1 MAKTKFSLYYDDETN
16 SWEAIDESTGEIR
29 ELSFSTPKK
38 TTTAKKSSTSKKKD
52 EDPVAKLILEA
63 NKYTLNDAAITLMG
77 VEADDKLDIKYE
89 RSGRTETPV
98 IASDDSWG
106 THQGNRLTKSHTVSY
121 RGKNNEKLAE
131 FGDVFELTAHPS
143 KEGVF
148 ILKGNRE
155 LPEEP
160 IEDAPEEVELPDD
173 IPFNLDELETEDNNL
188 TEVTNLDFDF
198 SL

>member
-29 ELSFSTPKK
+29 ELSFSSKKTTPKK
-38 TTTAKKSSTSKKKD
+38 SSSSKKKD

-63 NKYTLNDAAITLMG
+63 NKYTLNEAAINLMG
-77 VEADDKLDIKYE
+77 VNPDDKLDIKYE
-89 RSGRTETPV
+89 RKGHTETPV
-98 IASDDSWG
+98 IASDDNWG

-131 FGDVFELTAHPS
+131 FGDVFELITHPS

-148 ILKGNRE
+148 VLKGNKE
-155 LPEEP
+155 LPEPE
-160 IEDAPEEVELPDD
+160 EVPEEVELPEDV
-173 IPFNLDELETEDNNL
+173 PFDLSELEQDEDI
-188 TEVTNLDFDF
+188 TEVSSLDFDF